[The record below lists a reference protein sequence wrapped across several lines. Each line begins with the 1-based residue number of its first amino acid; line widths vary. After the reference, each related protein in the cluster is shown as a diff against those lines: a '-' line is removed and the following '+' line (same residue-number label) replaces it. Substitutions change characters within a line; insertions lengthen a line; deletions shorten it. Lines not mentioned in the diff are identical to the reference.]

1 MYLPHTHI
9 SQLNVFRVSVTS
21 GDDGQISR
29 WRATQLISDRDATR
43 QSRGPLQAPRQAP
56 FHFRGTLISSSENEL
71 LDSTNC
77 SKGTLSG
84 HKRMFTTF
92 STNPSTP
99 IPTNGRVAAKP
110 MYRTPTTAT
119 TPLPQARA
127 QVQAAPVQVA
137 SAAVAAAS
145 NPLTNTTDDYERML
159 PIFR

>member
-1 MYLPHTHI
+1 MKTTGQPRRGLGRILRPKSTRGGVAATCATP
-9 SQLNVFRVSVTS
+9 SRV
-21 GDDGQISR
+21 
-29 WRATQLISDRDATR
+29 
-43 QSRGPLQAPRQAP
+43 RGPFPERKVAGAASSPR
-56 FHFRGTLISSSENEL
+56 FRGTIISSSENEL

-99 IPTNGRVAAKP
+99 IPTNARVAAKP

-127 QVQAAPVQVA
+127 QVQVAPVQMA

-145 NPLTNTTDDYERML
+145 NPLTNTTDDYERTL
-159 PIFR
+159 AISL

>member
-1 MYLPHTHI
+1 MFPVLE
-9 SQLNVFRVSVTS
+9 
-21 GDDGQISR
+21 DDGEILQ
-29 WRATQLISDRDATR
+29 WRATQLTADRDATR
-43 QSRGPLQAPRQAP
+43 QSRGPPSSTSP
-56 FHFRGTLISSSENEL
+56 FRFRGAIISSSESENEL

-99 IPTNGRVAAKP
+99 IPTNARVAAKP
-110 MYRTPTTAT
+110 SMYRTPTTAT

-127 QVQAAPVQVA
+127 QVQVAPVQMA

-145 NPLTNTTDDYERML
+145 NPLTNTTDDYERTL
-159 PIFR
+159 AISL